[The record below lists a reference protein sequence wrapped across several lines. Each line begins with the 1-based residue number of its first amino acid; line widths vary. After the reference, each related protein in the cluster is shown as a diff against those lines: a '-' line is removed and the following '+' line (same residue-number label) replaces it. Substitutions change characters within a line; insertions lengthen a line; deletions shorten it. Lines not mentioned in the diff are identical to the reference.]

1 MLVSILT
8 PSYNQGC
15 FVGDCIASVAN
26 QTYRPIEHII
36 CDGGSTDET
45 LDVLHNVAEQVR
57 WASEPDRGQSHAL
70 NKALALSQGEIIGW
84 LNSDDAYAD
93 RRAVEAAVR
102 AFERWPDVG
111 VVYGHG
117 LHISADNR
125 LLQFLWAPPHR
136 EWLMDRLTPFVQ
148 PSVFIRRSVIP
159 EPFVREDLRY
169 VMDYDLWR
177 RLRPATRFER
187 IDAIVGVDRHQP
199 MRKVLERG
207 YIDEREAYARD
218 ERIERCSPATLKGLK
233 VALRWSGIWSTTRL
247 DLEPAFDLDVDS
259 VRARVI
265 RQVLV
270 PRSRM
275 TLAAAAS
282 APPGEA
288 S

>member
-1 MLVSILT
+1 MNHLVSIFT
-8 PSYNQGC
+8 PSYNQGR
-15 FVGDCIASVAN
+15 FIGDCIASVAN

-45 LDVLHNVAEQVR
+45 LDVLRGAPEHVR
-57 WASEPDRGQSHAL
+57 WVSEPDRGQSHAL
-70 NKALALSQGEIIGW
+70 NKALAMSQGEIIGW

-93 RRAVEAAVR
+93 RRAVEAAVG
-102 AFERWPDVG
+102 AFERRPEVG
-111 VVYGHG
+111 VVYGHT
-117 LHISADNR
+117 LLISADNR
-125 LLQFLWAPPHR
+125 LLQFLWAPPYR
-136 EWLMDRLTPFVQ
+136 EWLMDRLTPFGQ

-187 IDAIVGVDRHQP
+187 IDTIVGVDRHQP

-207 YIDEREAYARD
+207 YFDEREAYARD
-218 ERIERCSPATLKGLK
+218 ERIERSSPAMLKGLK
-233 VALRWSGIWSTTRL
+233 IALRWSGIWSTTRL
-247 DLEPAFDLDVDS
+247 DLQPAFDLDADS
-259 VRARVI
+259 VRARVV
-265 RQVLV
+265 RQALV

-275 TLAAAAS
+275 TLATAA
-282 APPGEA
+282 GEA